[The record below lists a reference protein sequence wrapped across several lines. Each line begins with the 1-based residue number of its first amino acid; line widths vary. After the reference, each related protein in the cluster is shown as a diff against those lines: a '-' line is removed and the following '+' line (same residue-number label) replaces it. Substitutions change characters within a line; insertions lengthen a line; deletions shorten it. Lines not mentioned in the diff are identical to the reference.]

1 MDGEGGG
8 GRGGGKNR
16 IEEER
21 NIEII
26 IFERPSHGFKNCMK
40 SPIRT
45 FSLFCLGGD
54 LGLHGFG
61 GISAGE
67 EEKNCRVFVLI

>member
-1 MDGEGGG
+1 M
-8 GRGGGKNR
+8 
-16 IEEER
+16 
-21 NIEII
+21 I
-26 IFERPSHGFKNCMK
+26 IFQRPSHGFKNWMK

-67 EEKNCRVFVLI
+67 EEEEAEKNCRVFVLI